1 LDAALDEFEAPA
13 LVPALEG
20 AVALER
26 TLEPDAVREEKA
38 DEMEAATLDDWEA
51 MLADWEAT
59 FEEMEDAT
67 LLTLCEAEEAPE
79 ATDEATDEVALEAAL
94 DALATADERD
104 EEIDAKVDEAAVA
117 RDDEDE

>member
-1 LDAALDEFEAPA
+1 LDAALDVLEAPA

-26 TLEPDAVREEKA
+26 APEPDADREEKA

-59 FEEMEDAT
+59 SEEMEDAT
-67 LLTLCEAEEAPE
+67 LVTLCEAEEAP
-79 ATDEATDEVALEAAL
+79 ATADEVALLAAPDAL
-94 DALATADERD
+94 DTADERD
-104 EEIDAKVDEAAVA
+104 EEIDARVEEAAVA
-117 RDDEDE
+117 RDDESE